1 MRLATTRRAET
12 IREQTRAAKTGGNV
26 CARFLGGVAVAA
38 LVLAASPP
46 ASSADERIDRVTV
59 TPRDGRLYVSA
70 ALTPGLASDTDKD
83 LRRGLPKDLYY
94 YLVLKQRQRNW
105 FDEELVAVTV
115 KYSLKYDLLK
125 QEYVVSVR
133 LPSGTTQTIF
143 RDFAAARDVVSRVDQ
158 IPVAEVRH
166 LSRRKSYVVS
176 VKAEMKAPKLPLY
189 LDYFLFFIPFLDI
202 DTEWRDSAPF
212 RAPNG
217 P

>member
-1 MRLATTRRAET
+1 MNQATTRRAET
-12 IREQTRAAKTGGNV
+12 VGKQTRSAKTGWDGY
-26 CARFLGGVAVAA
+26 AGVVFAVVAMLTCVIA
-38 LVLAASPP
+38 TTAS
-46 ASSADERIDRVTV
+46 AADERINRVTV

-70 ALTPGLASDTDKD
+70 ALTPGLSSRTDED

-94 YLVLKQRQRNW
+94 YLALKQRQRNW
-105 FDEELVAVTV
+105 FDKELIAVTV

-133 LPSGTTQTIF
+133 LPSGTTQTILQ
-143 RDFAAARDVVSRVDQ
+143 DFAAARDLVSRVDQ
-158 IPVAEVRH
+158 VPVAEVRR

-212 RAPNG
+212 RAPDG